1 MPNRERKMFTRRR
14 LRRVTIPPLLAVLA
28 GLETPPGLHAAAAP
42 GPVAPPPAQGRFAFK
57 TYAEEDGLGNLTI
70 ECLLQDR
77 TGFLWVGTQDG
88 LFRFDGSR
96 FLRFGRE
103 EGLPSTRINCLHET
117 ADGRLYAGTRS
128 GLAERVGERF
138 RAFGPSAG
146 LPESAIPDEGVASSR
161 ELLLVAMPTGLF
173 VGSGGRFR
181 LEPRGDGQPEVPVSG
196 LHVAPDGAL
205 FFARRGVLARL
216 LAGKTEDYGR
226 PRGLPDSEAIDQT
239 LTDGEGTLWVRTLKK
254 LYRLRRGE
262 ERFSDASEGL
272 PAGVS
277 SGRLELDQARRL
289 MVPTQRGLARI
300 APDGRD
306 GWDLLGRSRGLETD
320 TVLSAL
326 VDREG
331 SLWVGTAGVGLAQ
344 QLGRG
349 TFTSWG
355 TAEGLP
361 HDVVWSI
368 VREKLPSR
376 SLWVGTQE
384 GVARFDSD
392 GRVEV
397 FREGAGREGKG
408 LGGNTVYAL
417 AASEDGS
424 VWAGS
429 WPGGVTRFGPERRR
443 IRSYASRELPA
454 SELRVAALYAAP
466 DGTIWAGARSG
477 LYRLDPSSNATSFE
491 KEASPPGGED
501 PDSVFGIA
509 GDATGDLYV
518 VGRFGLQVLGWAP
531 RRYRRADG
539 LRSDF
544 LASIVL
550 EPEGSIVAGYREA
563 LGAERITFPAGGFSH
578 RALDRTTGLTADKVI
593 LLGRDAKGNLWIGS
607 GNGVDVLAPESARP
621 VHGPIHYGRSSGLI
635 SEDLDQNAFYAEP
648 DGAVWLGTSRG
659 LVRYRAGD
667 EEAPGPPP
675 PVLVT
680 EATAG
685 LRRLE
690 PAASGTAQLSRAE
703 RNVRVAWAGLTF
715 LDPRKVRYRYR
726 LLGQD
731 DSFTET
737 AMTEARFPSLPSGDY
752 RFEVLA
758 ISAAGGPSSRPA
770 TLSFRVLPA
779 WWESWWARGGAAA
792 ALMLAGLGLVR
803 LRTRA
808 LEADRNRLEAAV
820 AARSSELAAANRE
833 LEEASTT
840 DPLTK
845 LRNRRYFSMVVE
857 EDARRALRAY
867 RGTGGGKSAAPPDH
881 RDLIFY
887 VLDLDHFKSVNDRFG
902 HEAGDRVLI
911 EAAVRIRRVARQSDL
926 VMRWGG
932 EEFLIVSRD
941 AERLNGPVLARR
953 LLEALAAEP
962 FDAGVGQPVPMT
974 GSVGWAPYPWNPD
987 DPEASTHEDVLRLA
1001 DRALYAAKAGGRN
1014 RAVAALAASPDD
1026 SAAERAGSLAYR
1038 LVTTS

>member
-1 MPNRERKMFTRRR
+1 
-14 LRRVTIPPLLAVLA
+14 LRSAPAELPPT
-28 GLETPPGLHAAAAP
+28 E
-42 GPVAPPPAQGRFAFK
+42 GRFAFR

-128 GLAERVGERF
+128 GLARRLGDRF
-138 RAFGPSAG
+138 QAIGPDAG
-146 LPESAIPDEGVASSR
+146 LPESSIPDEGIASDR
-161 ELLLVAMPTGLF
+161 ELLFVALPSGLY
-173 VGSGGRFR
+173 VGSKDRFR
-181 LEPRGDGQPEVPVSG
+181 LEPRGQGEREVPVSG

-205 FFARRGVLARL
+205 FFARRGTLERRL
-216 LAGKTEDYGR
+216 SGVTEDYGR

-239 LTDGEGTLWVRTLKK
+239 VTDGEGTLWVRSLKR
-254 LYRLRRGE
+254 LYRMRRGE
-262 ERFSDASEGL
+262 GRFSDASVGL

-300 APDGRD
+300 SGD
-306 GWDLLGRSRGLETD
+306 GWQLLGRSRGLETD

-361 HDVVWSI
+361 HDVVWSM

-384 GVARFDSD
+384 GVARFDS
-392 GRVEV
+392 GGVVQV
-397 FREGAGREGKG
+397 FREGDG

-417 AASEDGS
+417 AASEDGC

-443 IRSYASRELPA
+443 IRSYTSRELPV
-454 SELRVAALYAAP
+454 SEFRIAALFVDS

-477 LYRLDPSSNATSFE
+477 LYRLDPRGSAASFE
-491 KEASPPGGED
+491 KVSSPPGGEE
-501 PDSVFGIA
+501 PDSIFGIA
-509 GDATGDLYV
+509 DDASGGLFA
-518 VGRFGLQVLGWAP
+518 VGRFGLQAFGPSP
-531 RRYRRADG
+531 RRYRKADG
-539 LRSDF
+539 LKSDF

-550 EPEGSIVAGYREA
+550 EPGGALIAGYREA
-563 LGAERITFPAGGFSH
+563 LGAERVTFPDGRFAH
-578 RALDRTTGLTADKVI
+578 RVLDRSTGLTADKVI
-593 LLGRDAKGNLWIGS
+593 LVGRDSSQNLWIGS
-607 GNGVDVLAPESARP
+607 GNGVDVLPPGQSRP
-621 VHGPIHYGRSSGLI
+621 AHYGRSSGLI
-635 SEDLDQNAFYAEP
+635 SEDLDQNAFFAEP
-648 DGAVWLGTSRG
+648 SGTVWLGTSRG
-659 LVRYRAGD
+659 LVRYLAGA
-667 EEAPGPPP
+667 EASASPLPPI
-675 PVLVT
+675 LVT

-685 LRRLE
+685 RRRLD
-690 PAASGTAQLSRAE
+690 PLARGAAQLSRDE
-703 RNVRVAWAGLTF
+703 RSVRVAWAGLTF
-715 LDPRKVRYRYR
+715 LDPRRVRYRYR
-726 LLGQD
+726 LSGQD
-731 DSFTET
+731 DGFTET
-737 AMTEARFPSLPSGDY
+737 AMTEARFPALPSGDY

-758 ISAAGGPSSRPA
+758 ISAAGGVSHRPA

-779 WWESWWARGGAAA
+779 WWERWWARGGAVA
-792 ALMLAGLGLVR
+792 ALILLGLGLVR

-867 RGTGGGKSAAPPDH
+867 RGTGGPRSGAAPDH

-902 HEAGDRVLI
+902 HDAGDRVLI
-911 EAAVRIRRVARQSDL
+911 EAAARLRRVARQSDL

-941 AERLNGPVLARR
+941 AERGNGSVLARR

-962 FDAGVGQPVPMT
+962 FDAGEGAAVPLT
-974 GSVGWAPYPWNPD
+974 GSVGWAPYPWEPNE
-987 DPEASTHEDVLRLA
+987 PEASTHEDVLRLA
-1001 DRALYAAKAGGRN
+1001 DRALYAAKADGRN
-1014 RAVAALAASPDD
+1014 CGVAALAASPEDA
-1026 SAAERAGSLAYR
+1026 SAERAGNLVYK
-1038 LVTTS
+1038 LVTTPGT